1 VLSDAGE
8 NEMPALERLP
18 ASQAVQAFLGHTA
31 ATRLFTPELLGR
43 HLVFCS
49 QAAERVPVYRLTYP
63 HRWDALPIIKD
74 LLENL
79 C

>member
-1 VLSDAGE
+1 MLSNAGE

-18 ASQAVQAFLGHTA
+18 ASQAIQAYLGHTA
-31 ATRLFTPELLGR
+31 GTRLFAPDLLGK
-43 HLVFCS
+43 HLAFCS

-63 HRWDALPIIKD
+63 HRWDALPIVKG